1 MNLKRILT
9 VGVTLLAL
17 AQVSRAQ
24 TNLQLQ
30 YGFGPD
36 TPPGIAATLEG
47 EYNDVIGS
55 TTFYVEYVQ
64 SFAKGAKPGVYVELA
79 RCLNFWQETPL
90 SFLSLHMEYD
100 GGALYERFGVRHAAL
115 AGLDFFVHSTDYRNT
130 LNFKVLY
137 KWIDYSDE
145 VSQRYGFKSEVPL
158 QFTAAWGMEDL
169 FGLPGLRFCG
179 YADFWWQN
187 HLITVDE
194 KGESMAQ
201 KDWQISNVVFL
212 AEPQL
217 WYNVGRWVGLD
228 NFNIGG
234 EVELSFDLG
243 GCRGF
248 WARPRAGIKWVF

>member
-55 TTFYVEYVQ
+55 TTFYVDYVQ

-100 GGALYERFGVRHAAL
+100 GGALYR
-115 AGLDFFVHSTDYRNT
+115 
-130 LNFKVLY
+130 
-137 KWIDYSDE
+137 
-145 VSQRYGFKSEVPL
+145 
-158 QFTAAWGMEDL
+158 
-169 FGLPGLRFCG
+169 
-179 YADFWWQN
+179 
-187 HLITVDE
+187 
-194 KGESMAQ
+194 
-201 KDWQISNVVFL
+201 
-212 AEPQL
+212 
-217 WYNVGRWVGLD
+217 
-228 NFNIGG
+228 
-234 EVELSFDLG
+234 
-243 GCRGF
+243 
-248 WARPRAGIKWVF
+248 RPAS